1 MRANKLNRAT
11 IRLIVQCRLLSM
23 TPWLN
28 LAARPPAAAAS
39 SRSPRSPELH
49 RRPEPESANNNSAK
63 KKWRRRS
70 AATPPQAARAGRS
83 RSRVAL
89 LTDVAGSALARTRE
103 MRANKLNR
111 ATIRLIVQ
119 CRLLSM
125 TPWLNLAARPPAA
138 AASSRSPRSPELHR
152 RPEPESANNN
162 SAKKK
167 WRRRSA
173 ATPPQ
178 AARAGRSRSRV
189 ALLTDVAGSALAR
202 TREMR
207 ANKLNRATIR
217 LIVQCRL
224 LSMTPWLNLAARPPA
239 AAASSRSPRSPE
251 LHRRPEPESANNNS
265 AKKKWRR
272 RSAATPPQAARAGR
286 SRSRVALLT
295 DVAGSASRARGK

>member
-1 MRANKLNRAT
+1 
-11 IRLIVQCRLLSM
+11 M

-138 AASSRSPRSPELHR
+138 AASSRSPRSPNSIVAPNRNLPTTIPRKRSGAGGQQPHR
-152 RPEPESANNN
+152 R
-162 SAKKK
+162 K
-167 WRRRSA
+167 RRE
-173 ATPPQ
+173 
-178 AARAGRSRSRV
+178 RV
-189 ALLTDVAGSALAR
+189 GPDRGSL
-202 TREMR
+202 
-207 ANKLNRATIR
+207 
-217 LIVQCRL
+217 C
-224 LSMTPWLNLAARPPA
+224 
-239 AAASSRSPRSPE
+239 
-251 LHRRPEPESANNNS
+251 
-265 AKKKWRR
+265 
-272 RSAATPPQAARAGR
+272 
-286 SRSRVALLT
+286 
-295 DVAGSASRARGK
+295 

>member
-49 RRPEPESANNNSAK
+49 RRPEPEFANNNSAK

-138 AASSRSPRSPELHR
+138 AASSRSPRSPELHL

-162 SAKKK
+162 REKEVAPAVS
-167 WRRRSA
+167 SHTA
-173 ATPPQ
+173 ASGASGSVPI
-178 AARAGRSRSRV
+178 AGRS
-189 ALLTDVAGSALAR
+189 AD
-202 TREMR
+202 
-207 ANKLNRATIR
+207 
-217 LIVQCRL
+217 
-224 LSMTPWLNLAARPPA
+224 
-239 AAASSRSPRSPE
+239 
-251 LHRRPEPESANNNS
+251 
-265 AKKKWRR
+265 RR
-272 RSAATPPQAARAGR
+272 RWVGPRAH
-286 SRSRVALLT
+286 
-295 DVAGSASRARGK
+295 AGNESE